1 MISGRYASRV
11 LPEEPCNY
19 GPAKGPML
27 ALPQGVAE
35 RPGLLFFKLSQQLL
49 ARMEPHFEELG
60 IDGRD
65 YTLLAVLSND
75 APDSQAELAALC
87 SLLPAQLVPVLEA
100 LERQG
105 LVERRRDERDR
116 RRLIVRI
123 TDGGRERL
131 AEADAAAQVI
141 ERELLGN
148 LGEEL
153 QAQLAASVRAGLETA
168 AG

>member
-1 MISGRYASRV
+1 MPS
-11 LPEEPCNY
+11 EEPCNY
-19 GPAKGPML
+19 GPAKGPLL
-27 ALPQGVAE
+27 ALPRGVAE
-35 RPGLLFFKLSQQLL
+35 RPGLLLFKLSQQLL
-49 ARMEPHFEELG
+49 RRMEPHFEELG

-65 YTLLAVLSND
+65 YSLLAVLSND
-75 APDSQAELAALC
+75 APDSQAELATLC

-100 LERQG
+100 LEREG
-105 LVERRRDERDR
+105 LVERHRDERDR

-123 TDGGRERL
+123 TDAGRVRL

-141 ERELLGN
+141 ERELLGD

-153 QAQLAASVRAGLETA
+153 QTQLAASFRAGLATA